1 MALPSSVLWEENRL
15 YVSYAPSPM
24 GRVRTI
30 TA

>member
-1 MALPSSVLWEENRL
+1 MALPSSVPWEENWL

>member
-1 MALPSSVLWEENRL
+1 MAPSCALWEENRL
-15 YVSYAPSPM
+15 YVSHAPSLM